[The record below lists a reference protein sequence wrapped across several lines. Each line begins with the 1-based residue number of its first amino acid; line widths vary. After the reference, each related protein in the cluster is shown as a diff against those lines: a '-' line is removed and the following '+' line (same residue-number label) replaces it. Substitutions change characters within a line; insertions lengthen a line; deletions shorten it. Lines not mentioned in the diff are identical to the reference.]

1 MKRITITI
9 PDSLYEKMKS
19 YMEKNGYATIS
30 ELVRDAIKKL
40 LDHGGKNV

>member
-9 PDSLYEKMKS
+9 PDSLYEKIVSYKEKKS
-19 YMEKNGYATIS
+19 YATIS

-40 LDHGGKNV
+40 LGEE